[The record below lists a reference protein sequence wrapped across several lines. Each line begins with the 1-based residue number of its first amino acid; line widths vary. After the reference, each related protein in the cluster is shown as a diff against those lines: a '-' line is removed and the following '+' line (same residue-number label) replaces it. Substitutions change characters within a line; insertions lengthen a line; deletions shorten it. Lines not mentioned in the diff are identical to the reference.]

1 MKKRFKAETGGIA
14 MNKTK
19 RQLFDELKE
28 MKKERK
34 LLNEWLY
41 DDDDE
46 FDKRKLITSYKRI
59 NLITK
64 IIIFISIF
72 LLTMSF
78 FIMGVIWSA

>member
-1 MKKRFKAETGGIA
+1 

-19 RQLFDELKE
+19 KQLFDELKE
-28 MKKERK
+28 IKKERE

-46 FDKRKLITSYKRI
+46 FNKRKLIKSYKQI

-78 FIMGVIWSA
+78 FIMGVMWSA

>member
-1 MKKRFKAETGGIA
+1 

-28 MKKERK
+28 MKKERE

-46 FDKRKLITSYKRI
+46 FNKNKLIKSYKQI

>member
-1 MKKRFKAETGGIA
+1 

-19 RQLFDELKE
+19 RQLFDENKKL
-28 MKKERK
+28 KKEKK

-41 DDDDE
+41 DE
-46 FDKRKLITSYKRI
+46 QDKLSVETLTNACNKL
-59 NLITK
+59 NFATK
-64 IIIFISIF
+64 FIIFISIF